1 MRTRLENAAGLLC
14 KGLLPIKHDYYMG
27 AGKAV
32 AVCTLS
38 SIDLLQTIG
47 KSDLISRILIAGRL
61 LSENKGIEAIISF
74 AGKHPDLKR
83 IIVCGKEV
91 KGHRAGQALLALANN
106 GIDSSGR
113 IIGAKG
119 PHPIVTLTFRDVDIF
134 RRQVE
139 FIDMIGSNLSNFPL
153 LLQKISNY
161 CNLEERA

>member
-47 KSDLISRILIAGRL
+47 KSDLINRILIAGRL
-61 LSENKGIEAIISF
+61 LSENKGIDAIISF
-74 AGKHPDLKR
+74 AVKHPDLKR
-83 IIVCGKEV
+83 IIVCGKEA
-91 KGHRAGQALLALANN
+91 KGHRAGHALLALASD

-113 IIGAKG
+113 INGAKG
-119 PHPIVTLTFRDVDIF
+119 PHPIVTLPLQDVDIF

-153 LLQKISNY
+153 LLKDISNY
-161 CNLEERA
+161 CNLD